1 VGDGTAVEVELELEV
16 GAPALGGVVA
26 AGAFGSATDPTP
38 VLPVRL
44 IG

>member
-1 VGDGTAVEVELELEV
+1 VGDGTAVEVELDVV
-16 GAPALGGVVA
+16 GAPVLGGVVA

>member
-1 VGDGTAVEVELELEV
+1 VGDGTAVEVELEV